1 MFHPPL
7 DHKLLV
13 TEKMSPLSY
22 LNSQKIAG
30 SDGGKKAGLEDK
42 NK

>member
-13 TEKMSPLSY
+13 TEMSPLSY

-30 SDGGKKAGLEDK
+30 RDGGKKAGLEDK

>member
-22 LNSQKIAG
+22 LNSQKITG